1 MPNNEMSA
9 EQRADKFFDPF
20 SQQHYYTMLCTSFHE
35 AIDTASAQGK
45 REGLEEAAKV
55 AETTVY
61 NERPGS
67 KAIAAAI
74 RSRLTTEST

>member
-45 REGLEEAAKV
+45 REGLEEAALV
-55 AETTVY
+55 VENLPDGYGIDGALD
-61 NERPGS
+61 
-67 KAIAAAI
+67 AI
-74 RSRLTTEST
+74 RSLLTKEST